1 MVQRVE
7 TGCWTDQGIEQG
19 TSEYSIL
26 WSWWSQCRQS
36 TIGGTEKPCG
46 GGREASSIEKRQ
58 TVWEGPGYGKPGGPV
73 KSMRMRIPS
82 PQNTILSL
90 CLRSGKE
97 AFVSGVNDRGEDRKQ
112 RKKQSKQEHSVHLMR
127 KGSGDGIASLWFHV
141 INNYC

>member
-7 TGCWTDQGIEQG
+7 TGCWTAQGIEQG
-19 TSEYSIL
+19 TSEYSVL
-26 WSWWSQCRQS
+26 WSWWSQCRQR
-36 TIGGTEKPCG
+36 TIGRTEKPCG
-46 GGREASSIEKRQ
+46 GALRLLLLKRDRQCGRGQGTESLEDLLKAWEWESQALSIQ
-58 TVWEGPGYGKPGGPV
+58 Y
-73 KSMRMRIPS
+73 
-82 PQNTILSL
+82 SL